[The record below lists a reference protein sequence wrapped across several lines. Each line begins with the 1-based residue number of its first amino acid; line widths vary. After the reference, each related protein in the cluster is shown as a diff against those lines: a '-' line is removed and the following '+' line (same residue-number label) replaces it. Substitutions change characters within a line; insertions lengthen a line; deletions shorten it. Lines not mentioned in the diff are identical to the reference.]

1 MTHGGR
7 LATRGDDRRAAKTR
21 AQGAAPAQPLA
32 ALFTSPEFLI
42 RRAHQIATAVFTE
55 TCAEIDLTPSQ
66 YSVLFALRE
75 RAPIGQNELG
85 RLVALDRSTTSLV
98 VRILRDRGLVAAS
111 ADDSDRRKSFLE
123 LTNDGRLLLARAER
137 LNSKSSQALMS
148 AFDPHQA
155 SAFIALLDRL
165 TSTLDVGTARAPEA
179 PASPPAPAKQ
189 PASAPPPKAGEPKAN
204 DDSF

>member
-1 MTHGGR
+1 MTR
-7 LATRGDDRRAAKTR
+7 KPARSVP
-21 AQGAAPAQPLA
+21 PAQALD

-55 TCAEIDLTPSQ
+55 TCAELDLTPSQ

-98 VRILRDRGLVAAS
+98 VRLLRERRLVVAS
-111 ADDSDRRKSFLE
+111 ADDADRRKSFLE
-123 LTNDGRLLLARAER
+123 LSNDGRLLLARAER

-148 AFDPHQA
+148 AFDSKQA
-155 SAFIALLDRL
+155 AAFIELLDKL
-165 TSTLDVGTARAPEA
+165 TSALDGGAGHGQEVSPARA
-179 PASPPAPAKQ
+179 PAPAKG
-189 PASAPPPKAGEPKAN
+189 PATPDDGAPT
-204 DDSF
+204 